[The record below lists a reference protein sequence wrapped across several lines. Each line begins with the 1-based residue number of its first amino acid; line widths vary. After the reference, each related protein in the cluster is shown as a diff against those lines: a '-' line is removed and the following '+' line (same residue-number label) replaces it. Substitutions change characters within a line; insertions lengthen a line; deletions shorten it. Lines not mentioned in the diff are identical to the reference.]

1 MIQIMMQIIVQ
12 TIDMTEF
19 WGLVLFATFIAL
31 AAAFAVALLYC
42 GGIVLCEY
50 CKRRNQP
57 PLASA
62 ENQV

>member
-1 MIQIMMQIIVQ
+1 MS
-12 TIDMTEF
+12 EF
-19 WGLVLFATFIAL
+19 WGLVLFVTVVAI
-31 AAAFAVALLYC
+31 VVSVCIALLYC

>member
-1 MIQIMMQIIVQ
+1 MP
-12 TIDMTEF
+12 EF
-19 WGLVLFATFIAL
+19 WGLALLGTVVAIVATAGL
-31 AAAFAVALLYC
+31 TLLYC
-42 GGIVLCEY
+42 GGIIICEY